1 MGSTRQLVTEAT
13 SPMRKP
19 SAVVKGNLGNLNS
32 SATTRTVTV
41 TDQAGMEAAHLRV
54 AELVQ
59 GLHNRPDTDSETVVA
74 ELAEHAA
81 AEIPGA
87 QYAGITLTRN
97 AKEIETPAA
106 THHWPLLLDKIQQRH
121 LEGPCLTAAWEEKTI
136 HVVDLET
143 DDRFPKYRED
153 ALAET
158 PIRSIMA
165 FQMFIAGK
173 TLGALNVYSEQP
185 GVFDAESRNFG
196 LIFAAHSSV
205 AWNSARRD
213 EQFRR
218 ALSSRD
224 VIGQAKGMVME
235 RYGVSAVQAFDLLR
249 KLSQDS
255 NVPLIQ
261 IATDLVASTQ
271 SPESPGTDQ
280 SLSLKASQSN
290 SA

>member
-1 MGSTRQLVTEAT
+1 MRAPPTEV
-13 SPMRKP
+13 S
-19 SAVVKGNLGNLNS
+19 GNLEPLLTRKN
-32 SATTRTVTV
+32 RTVTRV
-41 TDQAGMEAAHLRV
+41 NVSADLEATHLRV

-59 GLHNRPDTDSETVVA
+59 GLHNRPDTDADTVVA

-97 AKEIETPAA
+97 AKQVDTPAA

-121 LEGPCLTAAWEEKTI
+121 LEGPCLTAAWEETTV
-136 HVVDLET
+136 HVRDLET
-143 DDRFPKYRED
+143 EERFPNYRRD

-165 FQMFIAGK
+165 FQMFIAGE
-173 TLGALNVYSEQP
+173 TLGALNVY
-185 GVFDAESRNFG
+185 AEEPNAFGDDSRTLG

-213 EQFRR
+213 QQFQR
-218 ALSSRD
+218 ALASRD
-224 VIGQAKGMVME
+224 IIGQAKGMIME
-235 RYGVSAVQAFDLLR
+235 RYDVNAVRAFELLR

-255 NVPLIQ
+255 NVALIQ
-261 IATDLVASTQ
+261 VATNLVSGAQTADS
-271 SPESPGTDQ
+271 
-280 SLSLKASQSN
+280 
-290 SA
+290 

>member
-1 MGSTRQLVTEAT
+1 M
-13 SPMRKP
+13 
-19 SAVVKGNLGNLNS
+19 N
-32 SATTRTVTV
+32 
-41 TDQAGMEAAHLRV
+41 DQASVEAAHLRV

-59 GLHNRPDTDSETVVA
+59 GLHNRPDTDSDTVVA

-97 AKEIETPAA
+97 AKHIDTPAA
-106 THHWPLLLDKIQQRH
+106 THYWPVLLDKIQQRH
-121 LEGPCLTAAWEEKTI
+121 LEGPCLTAAWDEKTV
-136 HVVDLET
+136 HVPDMEAEE
-143 DDRFPKYRED
+143 RFPDYRRD

-165 FQMFIAGK
+165 FQLFIAGES
-173 TLGALNVYSEQP
+173 LGALNIY
-185 GVFDAESRNFG
+185 AEEPQAFSAEARTLG

-213 EQFRR
+213 EQFQR

-224 VIGQAKGMVME
+224 VIGQAKGMIME
-235 RYGVSAVQAFDLLR
+235 RYRVDAVQAFEVLR

-255 NVPLIQ
+255 NVPLLQ
-261 IATDLVASTQ
+261 IASELV
-271 SPESPGTDQ
+271 ENR
-280 SLSLKASQSN
+280 SN
-290 SA
+290 GD

>member
-1 MGSTRQLVTEAT
+1 MTVNESTSLEAT
-13 SPMRKP
+13 
-19 SAVVKGNLGNLNS
+19 
-32 SATTRTVTV
+32 
-41 TDQAGMEAAHLRV
+41 HLRV

-59 GLHNRPDTDSETVVA
+59 GLHNRPDTDSDTVIA
-74 ELAEHAA
+74 ELAEYAA

-97 AKEIETPAA
+97 ARRVETPAA

-121 LEGPCLTAAWEEKTI
+121 LEGPCLTAAWDETTV
-136 HVVDLET
+136 HVRDLES
-143 DDRFPKYRED
+143 DDRFPNYRKD

-165 FQMFIAGK
+165 FQMFIAGE
-173 TLGALNVYSEQP
+173 TLGALNVYAEQP
-185 GVFDAESRNFG
+185 DVFSDESKTLG

-213 EQFRR
+213 AQFQR

-224 VIGQAKGMVME
+224 IIGQAKGMIME
-235 RYGVSAVQAFDLLR
+235 RYRVDALQAFELLR

-255 NVPLIQ
+255 NVALIKV
-261 IATDLVASTQ
+261 AADLVADAQTA
-271 SPESPGTDQ
+271 DA
-280 SLSLKASQSN
+280 KAEG
-290 SA
+290 

>member
-1 MGSTRQLVTEAT
+1 V
-13 SPMRKP
+13 
-19 SAVVKGNLGNLNS
+19 N
-32 SATTRTVTV
+32 
-41 TDQAGMEAAHLRV
+41 DQASVEAAHLRV

-59 GLHNRPDTDSETVVA
+59 GLHNRPDTDSDTVVA

-97 AKEIETPAA
+97 AKHIDTPAA
-106 THHWPLLLDKIQQRH
+106 THYWPVLLDKIQQRH
-121 LEGPCLTAAWEEKTI
+121 LEGPCLTAAWDEKTV
-136 HVVDLET
+136 HVPDMEAE
-143 DDRFPKYRED
+143 DRFPDYRRD

-165 FQMFIAGK
+165 FQLFIAGES
-173 TLGALNVYSEQP
+173 LGALNIY
-185 GVFDAESRNFG
+185 AEEPQAFSAEARTLG

-213 EQFRR
+213 EQFQR

-224 VIGQAKGMVME
+224 VIGQAKGMIME
-235 RYGVSAVQAFDLLR
+235 RYRVDAVQAFEVLR

-255 NVPLIQ
+255 NVPLLQ
-261 IATDLVASTQ
+261 IASELV
-271 SPESPGTDQ
+271 ENR
-280 SLSLKASQSN
+280 SN
-290 SA
+290 GD